1 MRKPKV
7 ENDFDKIVDNYIK
20 DMERYSLLKN
30 GSLNDYPS
38 RLKAVDIWNGGK
50 CIKWVE
56 DAMKDKTPIEKVKSV
71 FDTNLKKEGSSYKDS
86 AGKARNIND
95 NHRSNYLSFAKW
107 IIGQYQAN
115 TWLSIDKSSDL
126 VYCQLIAKNALFC
139 TIDVAEKV
147 RDGVF
152 GGKGHSKSDTYS
164 WFDNKFRRKK
174 TKEERGTTIE
184 EKDENGNLV
193 KIILD
198 DNTMANK
205 AIKSA
210 IKKSLSVKGE
220 FSDYMSCH
228 IWDSTCYDARYH
240 TSVFNLVL
248 VPTAIAG
255 LTDYNQ
261 AVKEMLQ
268 YESARRFGVYPKGKT
283 CPEKPT
289 FFDKI
294 TIWRQQ
300 DEHDKAE
307 NTRKDFKEV

>member
-1 MRKPKV
+1 MNLKIRHMAKSKV
-7 ENDFDKIVDNYIK
+7 EVDFDKIVDNYIK
-20 DMERYSLLKN
+20 DMERYGLLKN

-50 CIKWVE
+50 SIKWVE
-56 DAMKDKTPIEKVKSV
+56 DAMKDKNPIEKVKSV

-115 TWLSIDKSSDL
+115 TWLSIDKSSDDL
-126 VYCQLIAKNALFC
+126 YCQLIAKNALFC
-139 TIDVAEKV
+139 TIDVAKEV
-147 RDGVF
+147 R
-152 GGKGHSKSDTYS
+152 KKSNTYS
-164 WFDNKFRRKK
+164 WYNNKYRRISSKDKTDGKK
-174 TKEERGTTIE
+174 IRES
-184 EKDENGNLV
+184 DEDGV
-193 KIILD
+193 ILD
-198 DNTMANK
+198 NNTMANL
-205 AIKSA
+205 AIKTA
-210 IKKSLSVKGE
+210 IKKSLSVKGK
-220 FSDYMSCH
+220 FSDYMVCH

-268 YESARRFGVYPKGKT
+268 YESAHRFGVYPKGKT